1 MRALLPLVLCIGCG
15 YAACG
20 ATAYRE
26 GVASGEGIG
35 KFYEGREIAQ
45 VMGFEGAQWLERPTR
60 EQEERTDI
68 LLQELRLHSGTTVAD
83 VGAGSGYLTRRMA
96 PLIAPAKVYAV
107 DVQPE
112 MVELLRQQSAQPGLS
127 NVVPTLG
134 AADNVKLPANSIDL
148 AVMVDVYH
156 ELAFPQEMMRSI
168 VSALQPGGRIVLVEY
183 RGEDPTVPI
192 KRLHKMSKAQ
202 VILEMRQFPLRL
214 ERSSERL
221 PLQHILV
228 FKALGHGWQA
238 PSPPRGARDPMP
250 PAARL
255 R

>member
-1 MRALLPLVLCIGCG
+1 
-15 YAACG
+15 
-20 ATAYRE
+20 
-26 GVASGEGIG
+26 
-35 KFYEGREIAQ
+35 
-45 VMGFEGAQWLERPTR
+45 MGFEGAEWLERPTR
-60 EQEERTDI
+60 EQEERTDV
-68 LLQELRLHSGTTVAD
+68 LVEELRLRPGMTVAD

-112 MVELLRQQSAQPGLS
+112 MVRLLRQQAAQLELT

-134 AADNVKLPANSIDL
+134 AADNITLTADSIDL

-156 ELAFPQEMMRSI
+156 ELAFPQEVMRSI
-168 VSALQPGGRIVLVEY
+168 VAALRPGGRVVFVEY

-228 FKALGHGWQA
+228 FQLDTAKNK
-238 PSPPRGARDPMP
+238 D
-250 PAARL
+250 
-255 R
+255 